1 MTRILAL
8 LGPTATGKTAIAIDL
23 AERRGIPIVSVD
35 SMQVYR
41 GLDIGTAK
49 PTAAE
54 QQRVPHRMIDL
65 VEPEYEYSV
74 AEFQTEARRLIQREE
89 EVLIVGGSGL
99 HFRSIVDPLEFPP
112 TDAGLRAEL
121 EALENPV
128 SVLVGADPGA
138 GELVDLAN
146 PRRVVRALEVLQLTG
161 LTPSARYEQASR
173 RQFDNYVP
181 LYEFSAVGLD
191 PGPLVAER
199 IRIRIEGM
207 RNAGW
212 WEEVEGL
219 RGKLGRTARGAVGYR
234 ELAAA
239 QCGHR
244 DPETVW
250 EDIATASER
259 LVRRQRTYFRRD
271 PRIRWIGWDADG
283 NVRTRMIS
291 EAFGL

>member
-8 LGPTATGKTAIAIDL
+8 LGPTASGKTAIAIDL

-65 VEPEYEYSV
+65 VDPDYEYSV
-74 AEFQTEARRLIQREE
+74 AEFQMEARRVIEREE

-121 EALENPV
+121 EALDNPV

-161 LTPSARYEQASR
+161 LTPSARFGQESR

-181 LYEFSAVGLD
+181 LYEFSAVALD
-191 PGPLVAER
+191 PGAPVAER
-199 IRIRIEGM
+199 IRTRIEGM

-212 WEEVEGL
+212 WEEVERL
-219 RGKLGRTARGAVGYR
+219 RGRLGRTARGAVGYR

-239 QCGHR
+239 QSGAR
-244 DPETVW
+244 DRETVW
-250 EDIATASER
+250 EDIAVASEQ

-271 PRIRWIGWDADG
+271 PRIRWIGWDSDG

>member
-65 VEPEYEYSV
+65 VEPDYEYSV

-161 LTPSARYEQASR
+161 LTPSARYEQESR

-239 QCGHR
+239 QSGHR

-271 PRIRWIGWDADG
+271 PRIRWIGWDPDG

>member
-8 LGPTATGKTAIAIDL
+8 LGPTASGKTAIAIDL

-65 VEPEYEYSV
+65 VEPDYEYSV
-74 AEFQTEARRLIQREE
+74 AEFQTEARRVIEREE

-112 TDAGLRAEL
+112 TDPGLRAEL

-138 GELVDLAN
+138 GDLVDLAN

-161 LTPSARYEQASR
+161 LTPSARYGHESR

-181 LYEFSAVGLD
+181 LYDFTAIGLD
-191 PGPLVAER
+191 PGALVAKR
-199 IRIRIEGM
+199 IRDRIEGM
-207 RNAGW
+207 RNTGW

-219 RGKLGRTARGAVGYR
+219 QGRLGRTARGAVGYR

-239 QCGHR
+239 QSGDR

-250 EDIATASER
+250 GDIATASER

-271 PRIRWIGWDADG
+271 PRIRWIEWDSDG
-283 NVRTRMIS
+283 NVRIRMIL